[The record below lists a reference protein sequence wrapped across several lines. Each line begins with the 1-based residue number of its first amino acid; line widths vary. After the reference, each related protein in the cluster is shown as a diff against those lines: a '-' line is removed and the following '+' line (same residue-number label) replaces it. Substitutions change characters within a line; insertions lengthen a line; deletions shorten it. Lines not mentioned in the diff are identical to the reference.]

1 MKYTI
6 QVPVMMTLI
15 IEADSITEAL
25 DQAAEELHNAVIEM
39 DCEYNYSEDF
49 ESASVYNE
57 LGDLIDF
64 DEVDSFTQHDNT

>member
-6 QVPVMMTLI
+6 QVPVMMTLV

-25 DQAAEELHNAVIEM
+25 DQAAEELHDAVIEM

-49 ESASVYNE
+49 ESASVYDENGVQVE
-57 LGDLIDF
+57 EEDF
-64 DEVDSFTQHDNT
+64 DEETE